1 MTQKYLIGLG
11 CSWTQGEG
19 GYPQDVVD
27 AHNGRTQIRP
37 GQKGQPDTD
46 YYLREHELENSW
58 VNQLTKYHFPEYKS
72 INLGIKGIG
81 NQGAVNQLH
90 FANNYDFTEAEG
102 LVILMLTG
110 FERFDVFQTRPMDHF
125 GFQEPDGYN
134 KGHFRHE
141 KWRTAWPIETTSG
154 DSGFWNC
161 YARELWSEQFVACTT
176 MIALLNLQSWAKA
189 HNFQIVLANSF
200 NQRMNSNEQHNA
212 FEGVL
217 NWLVEYSGPL
227 ASQFDWS
234 CYIHNDKDVEYGA
247 FMEKLVDLDGLIPK
261 PASVHWGGYNEI
273 YNPRN
278 LSTHSEY
285 LTNDDG
291 AHPTIKGYRVIADE
305 LAKFIKKKNY
315 TGNSTLL
322 P

>member
-1 MTQKYLIGLG
+1 MKQKYIIGLG

-19 GYPQDVVD
+19 GYPQEVVD
-27 AHNGRTQIRP
+27 EHNGYTQLRP

-46 YYLREHELENSW
+46 YYLREHELEISW

-72 INLGIKGIG
+72 VNLGIKGIG
-81 NQGAVNQLH
+81 NTAAVNQLH
-90 FANNYDFTEAEG
+90 FANNYDFTNAEG
-102 LVILMLTG
+102 IVILMLTG
-110 FERFDVFQTRPMDHF
+110 FERFDVFQDRPMDHW
-125 GFQEPDGYN
+125 GFKEPDGYN
-134 KGHFRHE
+134 KGHFKHE
-141 KWRTAWPIETTSG
+141 KWRTAWPMESDQG
-154 DSGFWNC
+154 DYKFWNC
-161 YARELWSEQFVACTT
+161 YARELWSEQFVACMT
-176 MIALLNLQSWAKA
+176 MMALLNLQSWAKA

-200 NQRMNSNEQHNA
+200 NQRMSDTKNWHDGIQ
-212 FEGVL
+212 
-217 NWLVEYSGPL
+217 NWLFEYAGPL
-227 ASQFDWS
+227 VSQFNWS
-234 CYIHNDKDVEYGA
+234 GYLHNDPDVEYVA

-261 PASVHWGGYNEI
+261 PASVHWGGFNEI

-305 LAKFIKKKNY
+305 LAKFINKRGYIEKSQFCK
-315 TGNSTLL
+315 